1 MAKFS
6 GRCCGYLDLLQE
18 QFEAPNEP
26 FRRAP
31 WPQQSCITVLV
42 FQGDFVGRWMEG
54 KSFQIWDR
62 QPAHESIQQPIHSC
76 CFCYMSFFLF
86 QKALR
91 LILMPC
97 SLDPCLCLTEPN
109 RTGKDACDARF
120 PGRLEVWMELSHI
133 WPLGYAALL
142 AIRTLR
148 DQPPMTL
155 DCSGKKA
162 Q

>member
-1 MAKFS
+1 MDVSTFCRS
-6 GRCCGYLDLLQE
+6 NLR
-18 QFEAPNEP
+18 
-26 FRRAP
+26 
-31 WPQQSCITVLV
+31 PQTSRSVVPLGSSKVALLV

-62 QPAHESIQQPIHSC
+62 QPSHESIQQPIHSC